1 MTNTANSAEAERE
14 RRKNQALRNLIDEML
29 DRVRELNR
37 NNSIWTPEE
46 RAEAEETLALIMERV
61 RRQAALPGT
70 TPTNVSE

>member
-1 MTNTANSAEAERE
+1 MTDKPSMPQAERE
-14 RRKNQALRNLIDEML
+14 RRANRALRNLIDEML

-46 RAEAEETLALIMERV
+46 RAEAEETLALIMDRV

-70 TPTNVSE
+70 QPTNVKE

>member
-1 MTNTANSAEAERE
+1 MTDKTSIPEAERE

-61 RRQAALPGT
+61 RRQAVLPGT